1 MSTKNDSVSKK
12 RIEAQIKKHAEDIIK
27 LAEQRDK
34 ASKAIAKKEQRIRE
48 LGQQICEHD
57 VIDDSFV
64 HPHDGDEVDLFYC
77 HKCYKKFTKQEYTDW
92 SVAQLQKA
100 RHD

>member
-1 MSTKNDSVSKK
+1 VSKK
-12 RIEAQIKKHAEDIIK
+12 RIEAQIKKHAEGIIK

-34 ASKAIAKKEQRIRE
+34 ASKAIAKKEQSIRE
-48 LGQQICEHD
+48 LRQRTCEHD

-64 HPHDGDEVDLFYC
+64 HPHCGDEVDLFYC
-77 HKCYKKFTKQEYTDW
+77 HKCYKKFTKEEYKDW
-92 SVAQLQKA
+92 SVERLQKA